1 MCVSLVLL
9 SVPSVLTA
17 TSCPRIDGAY
27 VEKLVLL
34 LLGYLTISLFRPA
47 RYLEIQLSF
56 SCPRFFL
63 NLTIEEQIINFVCGL
78 SSRRNTPFKS
88 KLTCPS
94 DGK

>member
-56 SCPRFFL
+56 SCPRFLKL
-63 NLTIEEQIINFVCGL
+63 NNWEADNQVCCGL
-78 SSRRNTPFKS
+78 SMNDVYNTTNEYQI
-88 KLTCPS
+88 L
-94 DGK
+94 